1 MTRKRSTMILPAIA
15 FTLVLIFA
23 GQPAQA
29 DWNISFQGEVGS
41 SYSSYSGDRL
51 TSEYRRG
58 YQVDDWVERG
68 ASSVTDSPLFNDGLR
83 LAAWAT
89 GYEDDYEYGVASAIY
104 FFEVPSRA
112 RSVRIKISY
121 DGEANRS
128 DIGDEIAGRVWIRR
142 ATIGNDYEEYYPS
155 EGRYEDVD
163 QPLYGDTFVLRARKR
178 LEILRLSA
186 SDYADDGMIEIH
198 IVAEGRQRIDVK
210 YIEVETYSYA
220 PKVRV
225 ITRYYKDYTW
235 QPWNQYAYWYFYTGP
250 TYHFGDYYYVRYT
263 YPRYHDN
270 YIGIRFSFNRYLTGY
285 YVRYPHYRHTHWTH
299 VPRVSRGTRRTW
311 GRGRLG
317 RWTSSHNE
325 ARRGYVVT
333 SARRSPVEVRKS
345 RTQVR
350 SVLSSS
356 SRRSP
361 SAVRTQPGKVV
372 RSPSRRGTASTQ
384 IRSSSI
390 TDVKKRVTTPNV
402 RRGTGRPSS
411 STTAPARSG
420 TQSSTKSRR
429 VESKTPVRT
438 RSSTPSSRRSETER
452 KSRVTTRTAPQ
463 KQRTPPSSKQI
474 KTKRDSVTS
483 RRSETKKT
491 EPQRKAPKRKVE
503 IKKKEKDDDDDD
515 DDDKK
520 SKTPVKTT
528 PSTRKSTIKTRK
540 TR

>member
-1 MTRKRSTMILPAIA
+1 
-15 FTLVLIFA
+15 
-23 GQPAQA
+23 
-29 DWNISFQGEVGS
+29 
-41 SYSSYSGDRL
+41 
-51 TSEYRRG
+51 
-58 YQVDDWVERG
+58 
-68 ASSVTDSPLFNDGLR
+68 LFNDGLR

-104 FFEVPSRA
+104 FFEVPSRV

-186 SDYADDGMIEIH
+186 SDYADDGMMELH

-285 YVRYPHYRHTHWTH
+285 YVRYPHYRHTRWTH

-384 IRSSSI
+384 TRSSSI

-402 RRGTGRPSS
+402 RRGTGRPPS

-438 RSSTPSSRRSETER
+438 RSSTPSSRRSEPER

-491 EPQRKAPKRKVE
+491 EPQRKAPERKAPERKVE
-503 IKKKEKDDDDDD
+503 IKKKEKDDDDD

-528 PSTRKSTIKTRK
+528 PSTRKSTIKKRK